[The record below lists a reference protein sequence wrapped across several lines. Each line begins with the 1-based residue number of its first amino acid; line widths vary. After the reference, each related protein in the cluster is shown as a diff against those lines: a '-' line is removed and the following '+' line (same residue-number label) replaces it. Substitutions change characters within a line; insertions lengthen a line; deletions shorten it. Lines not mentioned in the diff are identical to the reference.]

1 MDLATLI
8 GMIGAFGMI
17 VMAMVQGGDLSM
29 FVDVPSVLIVFCG
42 SPFVVMMMYS
52 MSQFIGAGKVLGKAF
67 MIKLDDPQDLIA
79 KSVELADAA
88 RKGGFLALEEAEIPS
103 AFMQKGIDMLVD
115 GHEADVV
122 KATLGKDIDLTL
134 DRHKSGSGF
143 FKALGDVGPAMG
155 MIGTLVGLVAMLQNM
170 DDPKSIGPAMAVA
183 LLTTMYGAMLANLI
197 ALPISAKLELRGVEE
212 AMNQTLILDSILAIQ
227 DGQNPRVIE
236 SILQNYLAE
245 GKRPVPEE

>member
-1 MDLATLI
+1 MDIATLVGMLGAI
-8 GMIGAFGMI
+8 GMIL
-17 VMAMVQGGDLSM
+17 MAMMQGGDLAM
-29 FVDVPSVLIVFCG
+29 FVDVPSILIVFCG
-42 SPFVVMMMYS
+42 SPFVVMMMYNLG
-52 MSQFIGAGKVLGKAF
+52 QFIGAGKVLGKAF
-67 MIKLDDPQDLIA
+67 MIKLDSPQDLIA

-103 AFMQKGIDMLVD
+103 KFMKKGIDMLVD

-122 KATLGKDIDLTL
+122 KASLGKDIDLTL
-134 DRHKSGSGF
+134 ERHKAGAEW
-143 FKALGDVGPAMG
+143 FKALGDVAPAMG

-183 LLTTMYGAMLANLI
+183 LLTTMYGAMLANLF
-197 ALPISAKLELRGVEE
+197 ALPICAKLQLRGVEE
-212 AMNQTLILDSILAIQ
+212 ALSQTLILDSVLAIQ

-236 SILQNYLAE
+236 GMLQNYLPE

>member
-17 VMAMVQGGDLSM
+17 VMAMVQGGDLGM
-29 FVDVPSVLIVFCG
+29 FIDVPSVLIVFCG

-52 MSQFIGAGKVLGKAF
+52 MSQFVGAGKVLGKAF
-67 MIKLDDPQDLIA
+67 MLKLDDPQDLIA

-245 GKRPVPEE
+245 GKRPVAEE